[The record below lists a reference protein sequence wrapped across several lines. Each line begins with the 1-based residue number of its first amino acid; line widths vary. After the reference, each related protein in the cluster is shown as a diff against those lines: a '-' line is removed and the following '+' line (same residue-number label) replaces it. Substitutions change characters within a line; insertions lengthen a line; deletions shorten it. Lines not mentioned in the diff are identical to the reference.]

1 MVARR
6 ARESRSSRS
15 ATAHGSFSTMYLLT
29 AETRPHAVSSARENW
44 NCSNCA
50 LKSVIV
56 FCASVSI
63 ASSAGMRALAEKYE
77 HQRDEWLARYH
88 QYEFASAAFQI
99 GIVVASSAVITG
111 IVALAWLAGA
121 AGIVGLGFLALGLLA
136 PHALHLAG
144 H

>member
-1 MVARR
+1 VNRY
-6 ARESRSSRS
+6 ESDPKEQDGRKE
-15 ATAHGSFSTMYLLT
+15 L
-29 AETRPHAVSSARENW
+29 
-44 NCSNCA
+44 
-50 LKSVIV
+50 
-56 FCASVSI
+56 
-63 ASSAGMRALAEKYE
+63 RALAEKYE

-111 IVALAWLAGA
+111 IFALAWLAGA
-121 AGIVGLGFLALGLLA
+121 AGIVGLGFMALGLLA